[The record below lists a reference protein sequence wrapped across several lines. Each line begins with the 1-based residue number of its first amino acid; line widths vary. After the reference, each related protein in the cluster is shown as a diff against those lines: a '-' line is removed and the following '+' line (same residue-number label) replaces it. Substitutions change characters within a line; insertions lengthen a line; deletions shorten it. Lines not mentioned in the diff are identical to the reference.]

1 MEGKPASISVC
12 IDQRYQDYK
21 VRKLKTAVSKLQLL
35 AQFLG
40 LSEYSDMD
48 QNPVTKEE
56 ARPLGG

>member
-1 MEGKPASISVC
+1 MEGKPESISVC